1 MLCLSFCGRRP
12 AAEVRIMMIFVDE
25 GQPGSM
31 ASLAAADD
39 RGHTADDETGG
50 SSESR
55 ALCAACGST
64 SNTTC
69 DLSNQFHNKFLHKMI
84 CFCISAASGRGG
96 SGMEL
101 CSVPFVCLHPITEEP
116 GACKSGFCGLPG
128 CGNRREFEF
137 KRFCRRFALL
147 PFDGFILHPCT
158 GCVVKVVFSNKKG
171 RPGGAAR

>member
-12 AAEVRIMMIFVDE
+12 AAEVRIMMIFSDE
-25 GQPGSM
+25 GQPGST

-39 RGHTADDETGG
+39 CGHTADDETGG

-69 DLSNQFHNKFLHKMI
+69 DLSNQFHDKFLHKMI

-116 GACKSGFCGLPG
+116 GACKSGFAGFPDAGTGESLSSKGSAEGLLCFPSTALSYTRAPG
-128 CGNRREFEF
+128 
-137 KRFCRRFALL
+137 AL
-147 PFDGFILHPCT
+147 
-158 GCVVKVVFSNKKG
+158 
-171 RPGGAAR
+171 